1 MQNIDLVLIL
11 GPMKSGKSYDL
22 ISHFAPLKYTN
33 IPHALYQCARHVR
46 EDKVLSRNGSGLEA
60 TKILSLKE
68 IPLDSYKVIGIDEVH
83 MFPPEEVSAVDNLLK
98 RGVKVIISGLDLDSR
113 GLMFEM
119 VKRIYE
125 LGPKEV
131 RYKWAVCEQ
140 CKNPT
145 ATHTQ
150 ILSNGTP
157 LTDAP
162 SVLPDD
168 GTYTYMAVCR
178 NCFVKKDHYG
188 SQPVETT
195 STQ

>member
-1 MQNIDLVLIL
+1 MIMDLVLIL

-33 IPHALYQCARHVR
+33 IPHALYQCKRHVR
-46 EDKVLSRNGSGLEA
+46 EDKILSRNGNGMEA
-60 TKILSLKE
+60 TKIMSLKE
-68 IPLDSYKVIGIDEVH
+68 IPTDDYKVIGIDEVH
-83 MFPPEEVSAVDNLLK
+83 MFPPEDTVVIENLLK

-113 GLMFEM
+113 GLLFET
-119 VKRIYE
+119 VKRILE

-150 ILSNGTP
+150 ILLNGVP
-157 LTDAP
+157 QTDAP
-162 SVLPDD
+162 PVLPDD
-168 GTYTYMAVCR
+168 GTYSYMAVCR
-178 NCFVKKDHYG
+178 NCFVKRDHYATN
-188 SQPVETT
+188 SLPTVVTK
-195 STQ
+195 